1 MSFTAAC
8 GWTLGR
14 SLLVAL
20 LCLPIA
26 WGLRSR
32 LDAMSP
38 AARRVAWGLL
48 LIAFFTP
55 ALLTGYAYSKWSLA
69 LIRHPGWNEVLYGAL
84 LTLRLVPVGVLMLQF
99 CPPPPLSAEGLHCA
113 RLLAARIP
121 GLLGRVRFLLP
132 FVLRGPLRDALP
144 VFAVV
149 FLMSFQEFET
159 ASLMGTASWT
169 VWLFDAQAGGV
180 LLGESLRKAMQP
192 AACEAAVIGV
202 FLVYAWRTRWLPS
215 APRRQPGPMSRAR
228 DAGAW
233 LLAAGAFGGAALA
246 PVLLL
251 AKDAVRGIDGVLRN
265 REMLG
270 EIATAA
276 GFGVSSGLL
285 ASLAAYGLRRAAFG
299 REPSPWR
306 SALAA
311 VGVAAALPGL
321 MGSLMVSLVAL
332 RLFQLPILNLVY
344 DTPAPAVLAL
354 VVYLLPRGVVLQ
366 LLFGALANESGTHA
380 ARMLVASG
388 DAAHRREG
396 RELLWRLK
404 QRPQW
409 LAAGILCL
417 WGYLELTPVA
427 ILAPPGV
434 TSAPVRLY
442 NLMHYG
448 RSFSVAAM
456 TLAAMAAAPLLLL
469 AAGGLRRLVV
479 RFRGD

>member
-32 LDAMSP
+32 LDGMSP
-38 AARRVAWGLL
+38 RQRAAAWALL

-69 LIRHPGWNEVLYGAL
+69 LIRHPFWNEVLYGAL
-84 LTLRLVPVGVLMLQF
+84 LTLRLVPVGVLILQF
-99 CPPPPLSAEGLHCA
+99 CPPPPLSAEALYCA
-113 RLLAARIP
+113 RLHASRIR
-121 GLLGRVRFLLP
+121 GLFGRAWFLLP
-132 FVLRGPLRDALP
+132 FILRGPLRDALP

-180 LLGESLRKAMQP
+180 LLGESLRKAMGP
-192 AACEAAVIGV
+192 AACEAVVIGV
-202 FLVYAWRTRWLPS
+202 FLIYAWRTRWLPS
-215 APRRQPGPMSRAR
+215 APRRQPGRTSRAR

-233 LLAAGAFGGAALA
+233 LLAAVAFCGAALV

-251 AKDAVRGIDGVLRN
+251 TKDAVRGIDGVLRN
-265 REMLG
+265 GEMLR
-270 EIATAA
+270 EIGTAA
-276 GFGVSSGLL
+276 GFGLSSGLIA
-285 ASLAAYGLRRAAFG
+285 ASAAYGLRRVAF
-299 REPSPWR
+299 REEQSLWQR
-306 SALAA
+306 GLALA
-311 VGVAAALPGL
+311 GMAAALPGL
-321 MGSLMVSLVAL
+321 MGSLMVSLIAL
-332 RLFQLPILNLVY
+332 RLFQLPVLNAAY

-354 VVYLLPRGVVLQ
+354 VVHLLPRAVILQ
-366 LLFGALANESGTHA
+366 MLFGALTNRTGTQT
-380 ARMLVASG
+380 ARLLVTSTEP
-388 DAAHRREG
+388 AHRRVG

-456 TLAAMAAAPLLLL
+456 TLVAMAAPPLLLL
-469 AAGGLRRLVV
+469 AITGLRRLAL
-479 RFRGD
+479 RLRAA